1 MDLDE
6 DVDDAVTVWV
16 SRVDT
21 VDETIVTAWAYR
33 DKAEAWVA
41 HELGADKDAIT
52 WRETRGTEPGI
63 TVAGHYEGDIVASIT
78 QVEVMDPRSLARQ
91 YPTDMP
97 SAQHVLDR
105 EGR

>member
-1 MDLDE
+1 MDLDN
-6 DVDDAVTVWV
+6 VDDAVVVWIA
-16 SRVDT
+16 RVD
-21 VDETIVTAWAYR
+21 VGDDTIVTAWSYR
-33 DKAEAWVA
+33 DKSESWVA
-41 HELGADKDAIT
+41 HELEVDPDAIT
-52 WRETRGTEPGI
+52 WRETRGTGPGI
-63 TVAGHYEGDIVASIT
+63 TVSGHCQGDIVASLT

>member
-6 DVDDAVTVWV
+6 DVDDAVTVWAA
-16 SRVDT
+16 RVDT

-33 DKAEAWVA
+33 DKAESWVA

-63 TVAGHYEGDIVASIT
+63 AVSGHCQGDIVASLT

-91 YPTDMP
+91 YPEDMP
-97 SAQHVLDR
+97 SASDVLD
-105 EGR
+105 